1 MKCACIQVHSR
12 ELAFVKEQTSW
23 PVVGVNVTSVG
34 LDTDSNVLPPKNC
47 TENRAEPGVRRHVP
61 VSRVSVWL
69 CNCFSICFL
78 SVVARCSP
86 PAVCRRREAW
96 GTLQAMKRDPFHPPP
111 FIKKEQHGLVLCCG
125 PLVQHT
131 RDNQMIPFY
140 SAY

>member
-1 MKCACIQVHSR
+1 MKCACIRVHSR
-12 ELAFVKEQTSW
+12 ELALKEQTSR
-23 PVVGVNVTSVG
+23 PVVWRKRDKCWPGYG
-34 LDTDSNVLPPKNC
+34 FRHPPPPKNC
-47 TENRAEPGVRRHVP
+47 AENRAEPGVRRHVP

-86 PAVCRRREAW
+86 PAACRRREAR
-96 GTLQAMKRDPFHPPP
+96 GTPQAVKRDPFHPPP
-111 FIKKEQHGLVLCCG
+111 FIKKEQHGPVLCCG